1 MASTAANSSSNGSA
15 GGAKELPLNMLLRE
29 LAECLK
35 AASGDDSTS
44 QASETDTLA
53 PQMQR
58 ILLQLVKRCTKRRMA
73 SLTSNARRPASV

>member
-1 MASTAANSSSNGSA
+1 MEPKAASGQAEGS
-15 GGAKELPLNMLLRE
+15 KELPLNMLLRE

-44 QASETDTLA
+44 QASEADTLA

-58 ILLQLVKRCTKRRMA
+58 ILLQLVKRCTKRREA
-73 SLTSNARRPASV
+73 SLPRKAEN

>member
-1 MASTAANSSSNGSA
+1 MEVTKANGPP
-15 GGAKELPLNMLLRE
+15 GAMKELPLNLLLRE

-35 AASGDDSTS
+35 AASGEDSTS

-58 ILLQLVKRCTKRRMA
+58 ILLQLVKRCTKRRK
-73 SLTSNARRPASV
+73 SG